1 MSLVMPDREPRRF
14 ASRVTVY
21 TRSGRKDSATI
32 EVNKPYQIEGWKI
45 YQLSYD
51 ESKGKWSEISI
62 LEIVKDP
69 WLPLVYTG
77 IWMMI
82 AGAVCMFTI
91 AGKRKEENV

>member
-1 MSLVMPDREPRRF
+1 MEILEYGADAHCPVPYRLFSQSPGAGMGEHGGEVMAVNVFHDHAALVM
-14 ASRVTVY
+14 VL
-21 TRSGRKDSATI
+21 K
-32 EVNKPYQIEGWKI
+32 
-45 YQLSYD
+45 
-51 ESKGKWSEISI
+51 
-62 LEIVKDP
+62 IVKDP